1 MSANTRNFYFRNNK
15 IRSKLLLFIDN
26 EVQSKIK
33 QNNQNI
39 KFKLENES
47 LIKICFEETFTQKK
61 AKKRD
66 FSILSTLKTKK
77 TENSDKSVSTIDDT
91 SNKITVKSP
100 LKKWGITHSKTLSGE
115 EIRQNNK
122 ILDNKICYNEKV
134 YSIKTLSKHS
144 STFLILPKRKNAA
157 EYLKNL
163 CNNLKICKNGKK
175 PIKKSESININRKS
189 LNLGQNKKVTK
200 KQNKNKNRKSII
212 ENRYNCSLFKKQQKE
227 NIFINPKNQ
236 ISRKS
241 VYSVCVKFLKNE

>member
-1 MSANTRNFYFRNNK
+1 MSAKTQNFYSRNNK

-39 KFKLENES
+39 KFNFENDS
-47 LIKICFEETFTQKK
+47 LIKICFEETFSQKK
-61 AKKRD
+61 TKKRD
-66 FSILSTLKTKK
+66 YSILNTLRTKK
-77 TENSDKSVSTIDDT
+77 NENSDKSISTIDDT

-144 STFLILPKRKNAA
+144 STFLILPKRKNAV

-163 CNNLKICKNGKK
+163 CDKLKICKNEKK
-175 PIKKSESININRKS
+175 PIKKSGTININRKS
-189 LNLGQNKKVTK
+189 LNLGQDKKVQK
-200 KQNKNKNRKSII
+200 KQSTSKKRKSII
-212 ENRYNCSLFKKQQKE
+212 ESRYNCSLFKKQQKE